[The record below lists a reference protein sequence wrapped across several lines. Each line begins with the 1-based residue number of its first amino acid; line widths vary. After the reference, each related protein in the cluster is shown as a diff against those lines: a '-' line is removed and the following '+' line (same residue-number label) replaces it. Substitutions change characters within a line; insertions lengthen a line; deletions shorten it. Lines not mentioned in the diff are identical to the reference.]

1 MLSSSSTKIP
11 VSSIVYIQV
20 GTERLPEAHENMA
33 EPEKPINASP
43 ASIYISAG
51 GDSVRIRL
59 PGEEAA
65 AIVAKTLRLAMEG
78 HGSMGPSTHHGAS
91 SSSEGGLASALHM
104 SQHAVHEGEDGIN
117 EVIANTGQEVR
128 RSVSGVVHMDHQ
140 ILDGVKDRLAHFA
153 GREAPPHHADNRHA
167 GSDAAAA
174 GELAA
179 SEWGQGKEHAAEN
192 SESDDP
198 DEYANYVE
206 DQGEQSEWHLGLPE
220 WQRLEDEHG
229 EPYWQ
234 SRKTGIIKYT
244 DHRKQYDF

>member
-1 MLSSSSTKIP
+1 VLSSSSTKIP

-20 GTERLPEAHENMA
+20 GTERLPEAHENMV
-33 EPEKPINASP
+33 EPEKPFNASP

-78 HGSMGPSTHHGAS
+78 HGSMGPSTHHESTRHDAS

-104 SQHAVHEGEDGIN
+104 SQHAVHEVEDGIN
-117 EVIANTGQEVR
+117 EVIANTGREVR
-128 RSVSGVVHMDHQ
+128 RSVSGVDHQ
-140 ILDGVKDRLAHFA
+140 ILDGVTDRLAHFA

-167 GSDAAAA
+167 GSDAATA

-179 SEWGQGKEHAAEN
+179 GECGQGKEHAAEAP
-192 SESDDP
+192 ESDEH
-198 DEYANYVE
+198 DECVNDVE
-206 DQGEQSEWHLGLPE
+206 DQSEQSEWHPGLPE

-234 SRKTGIIKYT
+234 SRKTGIIISNSAL
-244 DHRKQYDF
+244 

>member
-1 MLSSSSTKIP
+1 M
-11 VSSIVYIQV
+11 YIQV
-20 GTERLPEAHENMA
+20 GIEKLPEAHENMV
-33 EPEKPINASP
+33 EPEKTTNASP
-43 ASIYISAG
+43 ASIFISAG
-51 GDSVRIRL
+51 DDSVRIRL
-59 PGEEAA
+59 PDEEAA
-65 AIVAKTLRLAMEG
+65 ATVAKTLRLAMEG

-91 SSSEGGLASALHM
+91 SSSEGGLASPLHM
-104 SQHAVHEGEDGIN
+104 SQHAVHDAGDGVN
-117 EVIANTGQEVR
+117 EVIANTGREMR

-140 ILDGVKDRLAHFA
+140 NLDGVNDRLAHFD

-206 DQGEQSEWHLGLPE
+206 DQGEQSEWHPGLPE

-244 DHRKQYDF
+244 DHKKQYDF